1 MYSLFDNTK
10 YMHCQDLSWD
20 HSVNLCKLVR
30 VIAIAWI
37 ECDHFCTY
45 ICIEIS
51 AAIFSIKGHMLLN
64 TSHVEIFLILCIQFV
79 LCIDY
84 PFMK

>member
-1 MYSLFDNTK
+1 MVPWICLQCVIGLYPEHTHFLYSTK
-10 YMHCQDLSWD
+10 PMHYQDLSWD

-37 ECDHFCTY
+37 ECDHFCIY

-51 AAIFSIKGHMLLN
+51 AAIFSIKD
-64 TSHVEIFLILCIQFV
+64 IC
-79 LCIDY
+79 Y
-84 PFMK
+84 